1 MYHNKKLNITN
12 FDTITGL
19 VIHSRWEAEYQGF
32 NEKTYRFNFTD
43 NNVPWNYSFIEMELE
58 KKIVGSSCA
67 LNITYYTSPTTNPYK
82 MMTWV
87 SVEDLRKGPLFAGT
101 LVKLFTEHF
110 M

>member
-1 MYHNKKLNITN
+1 MWAPFIRGPHFLLRKHVRKNNLKNMYHNKKLNITN

-32 NEKTYRFNFTD
+32 NEKTYRFNFMD

-67 LNITYYTSPTTNPYK
+67 LNITDD
-82 MMTWV
+82 MG
-87 SVEDLRKGPLFAGT
+87 EC
-101 LVKLFTEHF
+101 
-110 M
+110 